1 MGAFPAGYLTDAAG
15 NPISATTPL
24 QVTSSGGTA
33 GTTTPSDAFANPT
46 TAITSFS
53 LGGVWNGTTWDR
65 VSEFPNTA
73 LSSSTTTLGVINAG
87 MIVQAGAGASGVS
100 SVRAASAVADAQG
113 GNSMSVGPVVYNG
126 TTWDRVRA
134 AALSDPAVTGVAVSQ
149 ALLSDGA
156 NLRRWFPAG
165 SVADADNGAHTGAVG
180 NWIYNGTT
188 WDRMGEAIGGTTAQV
203 NATGATAVGLQIAD
217 GFSAGKMRQIFP
229 PANTGDGGGGANSLT
244 TGVVLNNGTT
254 WDRARVG
261 QFTGSTLSSIQP
273 STATLSETSATTA
286 AGGALTASVAATAAK
301 TSYIT
306 GFDVTLGIG
315 AAAASTNVTVTGPAN
330 TLNYTATTNTT
341 TGTVLSVRYPVP
353 IPGSAVN
360 TAVTVNLS
368 AVGGG
373 AAVNGV
379 STYGFVL

>member
-24 QVTSSGGTA
+24 QVTGTSTSSGS
-33 GTTTPSDAFANPT
+33 TTPSDAFANPT
-46 TAITSFS
+46 NAVTSFS
-53 LGGVWNGTTWDR
+53 LGAVWNGATWDR
-65 VSEFPNTA
+65 ASEFSNTDPA
-73 LSSSTTTLGVINAG
+73 AYTGIVSTGIYLSGGTTARRWQVVSSAGGDASGMNNAAPVGPWIYNGASWDRMRAATLGTTAMTSNTGVQAAGIMLAGNADSTPLNRISNAG
-87 MIVQAGAGASGVS
+87 D
-100 SVRAASAVADAQG
+100 ADAG
-113 GNSMSVGPVVYNG
+113 TGAARVGP
-126 TTWDRVRA
+126 
-134 AALSDPAVTGVAVSQ
+134 
-149 ALLSDGA
+149 
-156 NLRRWFPAG
+156 
-165 SVADADNGAHTGAVG
+165 
-180 NWIYNGTT
+180 WIYNGTT

-203 NATGATAVGLQIAD
+203 NATGAVAVGLEIAD